1 MRLIVAIVLALL
13 AGCGESPAC
22 RPTGEIGYQWQL
34 MPAGKVYITH
44 KAKVERHECTDGVD
58 RWWKTDA

>member
-22 RPTGEIGYQWQL
+22 RPTGEIGYQQQA
-34 MPAGKVYITH
+34 MIAGNVYIPY
-44 KAKVERHECTDGVD
+44 KAKVERHQCSDGVD
-58 RWWKTDA
+58 RWWKTGD